1 MLIQWC
7 LHRHISLFVSYYYIK
22 FLRICK
28 VIWNTKLKNAK
39 EYDIIVT
46 GSITI
51 VIFGKDR

>member
-1 MLIQWC
+1 M
-7 LHRHISLFVSYYYIK
+7 SKYYYIK

>member
-1 MLIQWC
+1 MEEFTTFGELKYE
-7 LHRHISLFVSYYYIK
+7 RPDFE
-22 FLRICK
+22 K
-28 VIWNTKLKNAK
+28 VKSFYADVTKKLKNAK

>member
-1 MLIQWC
+1 MSGQYVPG
-7 LHRHISLFVSYYYIK
+7 HSNRVE
-22 FLRICK
+22 